1 MRLRG
6 VYEVHSDEER
16 LQLLADLVEEGS
28 QDPVIRE
35 TAIRILKAYRV
46 PEKDEIGE
54 VKAIFDWVKRNIR
67 YTKDITGRD
76 SYHTAKRILELKA
89 GDCIPLT
96 QRLIVRNKKTGM
108 YEIVE
113 AGDLKDCYNKYE
125 ALSYN
130 FLEQKWE
137 FKDILN
143 WVYKKKKPI
152 VSIKLNNGTTF
163 EVTPNHDLY
172 ILEGQTGS
180 NKSLKLKLK
189 NPEQIEF
196 IRKNWT
202 NKDTLSTK
210 IRLLSAFKIPSLGKT
225 YDENKLWIYGI
236 YIAEGW
242 ASLKDSKV
250 CIANDDENIRKT
262 IIEKLE
268 KLNVKYTPSKRTKHA
283 YIRIRSNGL
292 KIELR
297 RMGEKSINK
306 KFPKFVLSLTEDNI
320 ETLLEG
326 YTIGDAYKPK
336 KESKWYKRVR
346 RIYNTISEELARQLF
361 YLHLVLGKPL
371 YVQYQPNHMGAGKN
385 PIWRLYEYKN
395 GQKWSYKEILPY
407 LKASY
412 IVDMK
417 YNGTKEVCDI
427 TVKDN
432 HNFVLDNGMLVKNC
446 DDFTILLDSFLAS
459 IGYPVGARIITASPD
474 KGFHHIYSLVKVK
487 GRWIPLDPTNK
498 RFKIGQEP
506 RYYKKRDFQF
516 ILGE

>member
-6 VYEVHSDEER
+6 VYEVHTDEER

-96 QRLIVRNKKTGM
+96 QRLVVRNKKTGM
-108 YEIVE
+108 YEVVE

-143 WVYKKKKPI
+143 WVYKKRKKVI
-152 VSIKLNNGTTF
+152 GFKLYNNTEF
-163 EVTPNHDLY
+163 EITSDHNLY
-172 ILEGQTGS
+172 ILKPS
-180 NKSLKLKLK
+180 KKYLLLKLKTFNRLK
-189 NPEQIEF
+189 KHNLL
-196 IRKNWT
+196 
-202 NKDTLSTK
+202 NKIFTFGLLNIKEK
-210 IRLLSAFKIPSLGKT
+210 ISG
-225 YDENKLWIYGI
+225 
-236 YIAEGW
+236 
-242 ASLKDSKV
+242 
-250 CIANDDENIRKT
+250 
-262 IIEKLE
+262 
-268 KLNVKYTPSKRTKHA
+268 
-283 YIRIRSNGL
+283 GL
-292 KIELR
+292 KII
-297 RMGEKSINK
+297 KT
-306 KFPKFVLSLTEDNI
+306 KFKGI
-320 ETLLEG
+320 
-326 YTIGDAYKPK
+326 
-336 KESKWYKRVR
+336 
-346 RIYNTISEELARQLF
+346 
-361 YLHLVLGKPL
+361 
-371 YVQYQPNHMGAGKN
+371 
-385 PIWRLYEYKN
+385 
-395 GQKWSYKEILPY
+395 
-407 LKASY
+407 
-412 IVDMK
+412 
-417 YNGTKEVCDI
+417 KEVCDI

-446 DDFTILLDSFLAS
+446 DDFTILLDSLLAS

-506 RYYKKRDFQF
+506 RYYKKKDFQF